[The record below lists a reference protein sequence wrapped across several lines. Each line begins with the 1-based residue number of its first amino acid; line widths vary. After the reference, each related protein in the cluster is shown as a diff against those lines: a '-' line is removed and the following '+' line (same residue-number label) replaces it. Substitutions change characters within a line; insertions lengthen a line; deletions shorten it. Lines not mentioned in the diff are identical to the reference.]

1 MPSLHLI
8 QSQPKYN
15 GNDDKEKKIPPKKI
29 DKICVLSAEKNKQRK
44 ASNDVQS
51 VAKKENSP
59 ERIVMTFSQATTA
72 TTTNLSEAKKGK
84 PLLSIPN
91 VEHFRRKD
99 ER

>member
-1 MPSLHLI
+1 MT
-8 QSQPKYN
+8 KR
-15 GNDDKEKKIPPKKI
+15 KKIPKKI
-29 DKICVLSAEKNKQRK
+29 DKICVLSAEKKQRK

-84 PLLSIPN
+84 PLLSILN